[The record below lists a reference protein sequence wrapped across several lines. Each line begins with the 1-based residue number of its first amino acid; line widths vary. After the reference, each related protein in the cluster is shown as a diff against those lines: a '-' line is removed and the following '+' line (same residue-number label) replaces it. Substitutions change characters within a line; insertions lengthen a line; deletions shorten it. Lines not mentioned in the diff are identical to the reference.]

1 MQSSEYKKLYL
12 SCEQLYDGPDYRMSN
27 YALNL
32 INTAIDF
39 QMNVVAVNKAMEYYS
54 ENIGFSSHRG
64 LKKEVQRFLNTEK
77 GNKSLSLHLWAN
89 NMWTRAEF
97 LRVLIKEFEK
107 RGITGQKSLE
117 RWLRKADFERD
128 IKGQFR
134 STHHSMG
141 FALFHWLCLRCGI
154 DTIKPDL
161 HIINF
166 VSNSIGRKASPNE
179 SVEALMKVS
188 KEQNRKAH
196 LLDAAI
202 WHYQRDGA

>member
-1 MQSSEYKKLYL
+1 MKNSEYKNLYQA
-12 SCEQLYDGPDYRMSN
+12 CHQLVDGPNYRRSN

-39 QMNVVAVNKAMEYYS
+39 QMNVVAVIKAMDYYS
-54 ENIGFSSHRG
+54 ENIGFKSHRG
-64 LKKEVQRFLNTEK
+64 LKKVVQRFPNTEK
-77 GNKSLSLHLWAN
+77 GNKRLSQHLWAN

-97 LRVLIKEFEK
+97 LRVLINEFEA
-107 RGITGQKSLE
+107 RGVKGQKSLE
-117 RWLRKADFERD
+117 KWLRKADFKRD

-134 STHHSMG
+134 SSHHSID

-179 SVEALMKVS
+179 CVEALMRIS
-188 KEQNRKAH
+188 KEQNRKAY

-202 WHYQRDGA
+202 WNYQRDGA